1 MSEAHRVQALRAVPR
16 IWPVVNPR
24 GFPGRTGFEGAG
36 MESEDAQVD
45 AGSDLRTDDPSL
57 GVRRR
62 ANRRWWHRHLNSEER
77 QRVMA
82 ELAIKRQD
90 HWAYRFTVMTTLSV
104 IVAVMG
110 LSANSA
116 AVVIGAMLLAP
127 LMQPVLA
134 TAACIAMALFRK
146 SLRSFAVVAL
156 ATLWAIVLSYVLAAL
171 FVNGELPNEVTSR
184 TAPDIRD
191 LVVALAAGTAGAYA
205 TVRKDA
211 SASLPGVAVAVALV
225 PPLGAVGISL
235 EAGNATFA
243 WGAMLLYTTNL
254 FAIVLAGVVVF
265 VVTGF
270 VPPRR
275 LATTFRRT
283 AFVSAVVGVVV
294 VAIALPLYSAS
305 TAAVERSQR
314 EVDALD
320 IVSDCLGQT
329 DRRAAPTVAFD
340 DQRITVAVRSF
351 DTPPDPDPLIASLLT
366 TFGADRVVSIEWDR
380 VDQATT
386 TTSDLPT
393 TTVLSDEERLTT
405 AVEDIV
411 DRWLADLGAD
421 AGGRRDALSISGNV
435 VRLDASGT
443 IDAPSLAS
451 LTTLLDTE
459 LDRTL
464 EVQMTWLERENVSD
478 AEPTQTPDQI
488 VAERIGVLAREWAAT
503 QGVSVLS
510 TTFDGADA
518 IIEIAGANEPD
529 ASLIVADVI
538 ALLDADDRVTVLFTE
553 RRDITTTTTTTTT
566 TTPA

>member
-1 MSEAHRVQALRAVPR
+1 MVH
-16 IWPVVNPR
+16 PR
-24 GFPGRTGFEGAG
+24 GFSGPTGFEGAG
-36 MESEDAQVD
+36 MESEEPHVGAE
-45 AGSDLRTDDPSL
+45 SDVLTDDPSL
-57 GVRRR
+57 GVHRR
-62 ANRRWWHRHLNSEER
+62 AARRWWHRHLNSEER

-82 ELAIKRQD
+82 ELGIKRQE
-90 HWAYRFTVMTTLSV
+90 HWAYRFTVMITLSV

-110 LSANSA
+110 LSADSA

-275 LATTFRRT
+275 LANTFRRT
-283 AFVSAVVGVVV
+283 AVVAAVVGVVV

-320 IVSDCLGQT
+320 IVSDWLGQT
-329 DRRAAPTVAFD
+329 DRRSAPTVTFD

-351 DTPPDPDPLIASLLT
+351 DTPPDPDPLIASLQT

-386 TTSDLPT
+386 TTSALPT
-393 TTVLSDEERLTT
+393 TTIVSDEERLTT
-405 AVEDIV
+405 AVEGIV
-411 DRWLADLGAD
+411 DQWLADLGAD
-421 AGGRRDALSISGNV
+421 AGGRRDALSISDNV

-443 IDAPSLAS
+443 IDAPPLAS

-464 EVQMTWLERENVSD
+464 EVQMTWLKRENVSD
-478 AEPTQTPDQI
+478 AEPTPTPDQL
-488 VAERIGVLAREWAAT
+488 VAERIGVLARDWAAT

-510 TTFDGADA
+510 TTFDGVDA
-518 IIEIAGANEPD
+518 VIEVAGPNEPD
-529 ASLIVADVI
+529 ATLIVADVT
-538 ALLDADDRVTVLFTE
+538 ALLDAEDRVTVLFTE
-553 RRDITTTTTTTTT
+553 RRDITTTTTSTTTT
-566 TTPA
+566 TIPS

>member
-1 MSEAHRVQALRAVPR
+1 VDNS
-16 IWPVVNPR
+16 R
-24 GFPGRTGFEGAG
+24 GFSGPTGFEGAG
-36 MESEDAQVD
+36 RETENP
-45 AGSDLRTDDPSL
+45 DDPSL
-57 GVRRR
+57 GMHRRVS
-62 ANRRWWHRHLNSEER
+62 RRWWHRHLDSSER

-90 HWAYRFTVMTTLSV
+90 HWAFRFTVMITLSV

-127 LMQPVLA
+127 LMQPVLG
-134 TAACIAMALFRK
+134 TAACIAMALFQK
-146 SLRSFAVVAL
+146 SLRSFGVVVA

-275 LATTFRRT
+275 LAHTFRRT
-283 AFVSAVVGVVV
+283 SAVAAVVGVVV
-294 VAIALPLYSAS
+294 IAIALPLYGAS
-305 TAAVERSQR
+305 TAAVERSER
-314 EVDALD
+314 EVDALE
-320 IVSDCLGQT
+320 IVSVWLGPT
-329 DRRAAPTVAFD
+329 DRRSAPSVSFD
-340 DQRITVAVRSF
+340 EQRITVAVRSF
-351 DTPPDPDPLIASLLT
+351 DTPPDPDPLVESLQA
-366 TFGADRVVSIEWDR
+366 TFGADRIVSIEWDR

-386 TTSDLPT
+386 TTTAPPT
-393 TTVLSDEERLTT
+393 TTIVSDEERLAS
-405 AVEDIV
+405 AVESIV
-411 DRWLADLGAD
+411 DGWLFDLGAD
-421 AGGRRDALSISGNV
+421 AGGRRDALSIVDNV
-435 VRLDASGT
+435 IRLDASGT
-443 IDAPSLAS
+443 IDAPSLGS

-459 LDRTL
+459 LDRTF
-464 EVQMTWLERENVSD
+464 EVQLTWLKRESVSGE
-478 AEPTQTPDQI
+478 EPPPTPD
-488 VAERIGVLAREWAAT
+488 EVLADRINLLARDWATT
-503 QGVSVLS
+503 QAVSVSS
-510 TTFDGADA
+510 TSFDGLVA
-518 IIEIAGANEPD
+518 IIEVVGPVEPD
-529 ASLIVADVI
+529 ASALVASI
-538 ALLDADDRVTVLFTE
+538 SALLDPDDQITVLFVE
-553 RRDITTTTTTTTT
+553 RRDITTTTTTTSTT
-566 TTPA
+566 IAN

>member
-1 MSEAHRVQALRAVPR
+1 M
-16 IWPVVNPR
+16 VNAR
-24 GFPGRTGFEGAG
+24 GYSGPTGFEGAG
-36 MESEDAQVD
+36 MESEEHLGVD
-45 AGSDLRTDDPSL
+45 SDVGSDDPSL
-57 GVRRR
+57 GVHRRST
-62 ANRRWWHRHLNSEER
+62 RRWWHRHLNSEER

-82 ELAIKRQD
+82 ELAIKRQE
-90 HWAYRFTVMTTLSV
+90 HWAYRFTVMITLSV

-283 AFVSAVVGVVV
+283 ALVSAVVGVVV

-320 IVSDCLGQT
+320 IVSDWLGQT
-329 DRRAAPTVAFD
+329 DRRSAPTVNFD

-386 TTSDLPT
+386 TTSALPT
-393 TTVLSDEERLTT
+393 TTIVSDEERLTA
-405 AVEDIV
+405 AVEGIV
-411 DRWLADLGAD
+411 DQWLADLGAD
-421 AGGRRDALSISGNV
+421 AGGRRDALSIRDNV

-464 EVQMTWLERENVSD
+464 EVQMTWLKRESVSD
-478 AEPTQTPDQI
+478 AEPTPTPDQL

-503 QGVSVLS
+503 QGVAVLS
-510 TTFDGADA
+510 TTFDGVDA
-518 IIEIAGANEPD
+518 IIEIAGPNEPD
-529 ASLIVADVI
+529 ASLVVADVT
-538 ALLDADDRVTVLFTE
+538 ALLDADDRVTVLFTQ

-566 TTPA
+566 TIPS

>member
-1 MSEAHRVQALRAVPR
+1 
-16 IWPVVNPR
+16 
-24 GFPGRTGFEGAG
+24 
-36 MESEDAQVD
+36 MESEEAHVGIESDA
-45 AGSDLRTDDPSL
+45 RTDDPSL

-62 ANRRWWHRHLNSEER
+62 ATRRWWHRHLNSEER

-320 IVSDCLGQT
+320 IVSDWLGQT

-451 LTTLLDTE
+451 LTALLDTE

-553 RRDITTTTTTTTT
+553 RRDITTTTTSTTTT
-566 TTPA
+566 TTPT

>member
-1 MSEAHRVQALRAVPR
+1 
-16 IWPVVNPR
+16 
-24 GFPGRTGFEGAG
+24 

-62 ANRRWWHRHLNSEER
+62 TTRRWWHRHLNSEER

-110 LSANSA
+110 LSADSA

-156 ATLWAIVLSYVLAAL
+156 ATLWAIVLSYVLAVL

-225 PPLGAVGISL
+225 PPLGVVGISL

-275 LATTFRRT
+275 LASTFHRT
-283 AFVSAVVGVVV
+283 ALVSAAVAVVV

-320 IVSDCLGQT
+320 IVSDWLGQT
-329 DRRAAPTVAFD
+329 DRRSAPTVAFD

-351 DTPPDPDPLIASLLT
+351 DSPPDPDPLIASLQT
-366 TFGADRVVSIEWDR
+366 AFGADRVVSIEWDR

-386 TTSDLPT
+386 TTSALPT
-393 TTVLSDEERLTT
+393 TTVVSDEERLTA

-411 DRWLADLGAD
+411 DRWLAELGAD
-421 AGGRRDALSISGNV
+421 ASGRRDALSIRDNV

-451 LTTLLDTE
+451 LTTLFDTE

-464 EVQMTWLERENVSD
+464 EVRMTWLKRENVSD
-478 AEPTQTPDQI
+478 VEPTPTPDQI

-510 TTFDGADA
+510 TTFDGVDA
-518 IIEIAGANEPD
+518 IIEIAGPDQPD
-529 ASLIVADVI
+529 ASLLVADVT
-538 ALLDADDRVTVLFTE
+538 ALLDAEDRVTVLFTQ

-566 TTPA
+566 TTPS